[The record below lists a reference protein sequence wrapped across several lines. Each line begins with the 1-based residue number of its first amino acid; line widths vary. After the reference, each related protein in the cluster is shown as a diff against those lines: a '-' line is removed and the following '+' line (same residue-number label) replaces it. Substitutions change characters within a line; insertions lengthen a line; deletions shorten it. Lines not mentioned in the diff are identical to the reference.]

1 MLLDDLR
8 RTSIVFGSEQL
19 VFSKAISYRPS
30 RKQLEPARSSISYM
44 SNGQYGYSDQDYY
57 ELKQDEARDK
67 IDLRVGQEKNIASTC
82 SSVTRSLKLQRA
94 RVDED
99 IQFVDS
105 KNKSEHEMLQAIQ
118 QEYDELNFKNKR
130 LKPEIEH
137 AENKL
142 DNLRTRIKLMETRES
157 VISNEQWKQ
166 KKLELRDR
174 ENALILKEVELN
186 VDYDKKLRLNRETM
200 EKERRQLRQKEINIE
215 SRVRIEMYNH
225 SIESLQSQVK
235 DELNRISKDQKE

>member
-30 RKQLEPARSSISYM
+30 RKQLEPAGSSISYM

-82 SSVTRSLKLQRA
+82 SSVTHSLKLKRA

-105 KNKSEHEMLQAIQ
+105 KNKRDVTS
-118 QEYDELNFKNKR
+118 YS
-130 LKPEIEH
+130 
-137 AENKL
+137 
-142 DNLRTRIKLMETRES
+142 TRI
-157 VISNEQWKQ
+157 
-166 KKLELRDR
+166 LRAKFQ
-174 ENALILKEVELN
+174 N
-186 VDYDKKLRLNRETM
+186 
-200 EKERRQLRQKEINIE
+200 
-215 SRVRIEMYNH
+215 
-225 SIESLQSQVK
+225 
-235 DELNRISKDQKE
+235 